1 VSLAHA
7 EAGAKGGSSVRW
19 REEPCPAE
27 LAIGGLDHPL
37 HVVPPGVRTFP
48 CQRPQ
53 KFAGDRYP
61 GHRVHLWRGD
71 IDGKPAELTWRAEP

>member
-1 VSLAHA
+1 VSLARA
-7 EAGAKGGSSVRW
+7 EAGAKGGRATRW

-27 LAIGGLDHPL
+27 LY
-37 HVVPPGVRTFP
+37 VVPDDQQLGRTFT

-61 GHRVHLWRGD
+61 GHRQHIWRGE
-71 IDGKPAELTWRAEP
+71 IDDKRTEITWQADL